1 MSTEWPKHEDGTNKT
16 VGEMTAEEK
25 RAVFLSVADQYAE
38 RGDAFAAAHF
48 RRLADRATA

>member
-16 VGEMTAEEK
+16 VGEMTPDEK
-25 RAVFLSVADQYAE
+25 RAVFLLAAERFAE
-38 RGDAFAAAHF
+38 RGDSIGARTF